1 MDLTETVCGSL
12 GTGGNQAQ
20 GGKFVGTR
28 LRRFLLPAAPEPA
41 REHGHAGGKLPRL
54 VPTLFAR
61 SCEDGREA

>member
-1 MDLTETVCGSL
+1 MALWERALPCPAL
-12 GTGGNQAQ
+12 PCPQ

-54 VPTLFAR
+54 NL
-61 SCEDGREA
+61 